1 MIAAGKNLDL
11 SLKKSDRIITK
22 QTPAGAPAGVFCV
35 NLLLNEGHAVGALVD
50 GRVGLMGAD
59 ADAIE
64 GTVILAAAVVAAL
77 GDMAFDAVVCFFRKM
92 THSYF
97 LLFES
102 TLSVPHGQR
111 DIRTNFFKKWLTG
124 LNPCLNRLSI
134 QKFFLLHLKLLF

>member
-1 MIAAGKNLDL
+1 M
-11 SLKKSDRIITK
+11 
-22 QTPAGAPAGVFCV
+22 PAGAPAGVFCV

-50 GRVGLMGAD
+50 GRVRLMGAD

-64 GTVILAAAVVAAL
+64 GTVILASAVVAAL

-102 TLSVPHGQR
+102 TLSVPRGQR
-111 DIRTNFFKKWLTG
+111 DIRTNFFKKWPVDKRFFIWYHGENAKKEKEYEGLTA
-124 LNPCLNRLSI
+124 
-134 QKFFLLHLKLLF
+134 QLLHRRGA